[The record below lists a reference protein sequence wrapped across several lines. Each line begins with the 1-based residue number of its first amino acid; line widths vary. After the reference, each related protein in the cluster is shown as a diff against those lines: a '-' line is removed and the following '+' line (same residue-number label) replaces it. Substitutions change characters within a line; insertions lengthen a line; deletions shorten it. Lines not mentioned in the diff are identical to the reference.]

1 MWLKNLGEE
10 RLFQEMFGCF
20 RSAVLCTKHPGF
32 FEERE
37 WRVIYSPGFE
47 KSDQLIEDIQ
57 TIDGIPQPIV
67 KIPLRNIPERGLV
80 GIEVHQLVDRII
92 VGPSAYPL
100 EIREAFVSALLAA
113 GMENAGT
120 RVSMSLVPLR
130 H

>member
-1 MWLKNLGEE
+1 MASYL
-10 RLFQEMFGCF
+10 
-20 RSAVLCTKHPGF
+20 
-32 FEERE
+32 
-37 WRVIYSPGFE
+37 SPGFE

-92 VGPSAYPL
+92 VGPSVIL
-100 EIREAFVSALLAA
+100 WKCVKHLFLLSWQPGWRTPEHACQCH
-113 GMENAGT
+113 
-120 RVSMSLVPLR
+120 SF